1 MKLVRPFTVTEAA
14 LTVSDVVETAPAAYN
29 AGTTYALAATVSV
42 ATGTAIAV
50 YESLQNSNTGNAPA
64 SSPSWWKLTG
74 NTYALYSAG
83 TSYAEDDIVIS
94 ATTHRTYQSL
104 VGSNLGNALTD
115 VTKWTDIGPT
125 NRWSMFDA
133 SVTSQTSNPES
144 IEVTIQTAGRID
156 SVALLN
162 VDAAGVT
169 VTMTDSV
176 EGEVYNE
183 TFSLVSPSG
192 IIDWYAYFFEP
203 IERLADLYIGD
214 LPPYAGAEIEVSF
227 DGAGATTKCGGLVLG
242 LSKQIGE
249 TVYGAGVGIIDYSRK
264 TVDAFGNFSIVER
277 AFSKRANFTVNVPI
291 GLTDQVQVLLSRYR
305 AEPIIYVGA
314 DRFGS
319 TLVYGFYKD
328 FNVEIENPA
337 FSVCTLQIEGL
348 T

>member
-14 LTVSDVVETAPAAYN
+14 LTASNVVETAPAAYN
-29 AGTTYALAATVSV
+29 AGTTYATGATVSV

-50 YESLQNSNTGNAPA
+50 YTSLQNGNTGNAPA
-64 SSPSWWKLTG
+64 SSPLWWKLTG
-74 NTYALYSAG
+74 NTYALYNAG
-83 TSYAEDDIVIS
+83 TTYADGDIVIS
-94 ATTHRTYQSL
+94 ATTHRTYESL

-115 VTKWTDIGPT
+115 TSKWTDIGPT
-125 NRWSMFDA
+125 NRWSMFDG

-144 IEVTIQTAGRID
+144 IEVTIQTTGRID

-162 VDAAGVT
+162 VDAAEVT

-176 EGEVYNE
+176 EGVVFNE

-203 IERLADLYIGD
+203 IERLADLYVGD
-214 LPPYAGAEIEVSF
+214 MPPYAGAEIDVVL
-227 DGAGATTKCGGLVLG
+227 DGAGSTAKCGGLVLG

-249 TVYGAGVGIIDYSRK
+249 TIYGSGVGIIDYSRK
-264 TVDAFGNFSIVER
+264 TTDTFGNFSVVER

-305 AEPIIYVGA
+305 AEPIVYVGS
-314 DRFGS
+314 DRFGA

-328 FNVEIENPA
+328 FNVEIENPSY
-337 FSVCTLQIEGL
+337 SVCNLQIEGL